1 MNSALIVPVYI
12 LFPNW
17 GTELYYLKCLKSP
30 FELCDFC
37 DVFINFSKQTIY
49 F

>member
-1 MNSALIVPVYI
+1 MNRALIVTVYI

-17 GTELYYLKCLKSP
+17 GTELYSLKSP

-37 DVFINFSKQTIY
+37 DVFISFSKQTTY